1 MGGGYVAGGA
11 AAAFGGESGRALL
24 LSLLLSER
32 EGEVGS
38 AAGAADEG
46 ERVEGEAD

>member
-1 MGGGYVAGGA
+1 M
-11 AAAFGGESGRALL
+11 AFGGESGRALL

-32 EGEVGS
+32 EDEVGS

-46 ERVEGEAD
+46 ERALTRSGAARGNGAARL